1 MSQEI
6 FMESDLSYLLQSI
19 EHQLLDDSELS
30 NSFPLVNP
38 WESSTEPILNNFF
51 YMENTVEHSFNMEY
65 TPQLEVI
72 NEHKEKEKATVPVT
86 HPPQERSRYRGIRRR
101 PWGKF
106 AAEIR
111 SPAKKGKRV
120 WLGTYET
127 PEDAAL
133 AYDRAAFKIHGS
145 AAKLNFPH
153 LIGKNIPEPIKVT
166 PRQRTST
173 SSSCSSSSSSS
184 NSGSA
189 HKKSAK
195 AIN

>member
-1 MSQEI
+1 MNQEL
-6 FMESDLSYLLQSI
+6 FMGSDLSYLLQSI
-19 EHQLLDDSELS
+19 EHQLLDDSDLTS
-30 NSFPLVNP
+30 LYPSMNT
-38 WESSTEPILNNFF
+38 WEPTEPILNNFF
-51 YMENTVEHSFNMEY
+51 YMESDEPSLNLEY
-65 TPQLEVI
+65 TPPMEVI
-72 NEHKEKEKATVPVT
+72 EEQNENVKAALPIT
-86 HPPQERSRYRGIRRR
+86 HPTQARSRYRGIRRR

-166 PRQRTST
+166 PRQRASA

-184 NSGSA
+184 SGSN
-189 HKKSAK
+189 KKSAK
-195 AIN
+195 VTKCRS

>member
-1 MSQEI
+1 MNQEL
-6 FMESDLSYLLQSI
+6 FMGTDLSFLLQSI
-19 EHQLLDDSELS
+19 EHQLLDDSDLTNLYPS
-30 NSFPLVNP
+30 MNT
-38 WESSTEPILNNFF
+38 WEPSEPILNNFF
-51 YMENTVEHSFNMEY
+51 FMENDEAGLNLEY
-65 TPQLEVI
+65 TPRMEVI
-72 NEHKEKEKATVPVT
+72 EEQNENDKAALPIN
-86 HPPQERSRYRGIRRR
+86 HPPQGRSRYRGIRRR

-153 LIGKNIPEPIKVT
+153 LIGKNIPDPVKVT
-166 PRQRTST
+166 PRQR
-173 SSSCSSSSSSS
+173 SSAPLSCSSSSSSS
-184 NSGSA
+184 GASN
-189 HKKSAK
+189 KKSAK
-195 AIN
+195 PKNCRS